1 MTTSRRDSLRRI
13 LHLAWP
19 VFVGQLAVVG
29 FSTVDTLLV
38 ARSSP
43 EDLAALSVG
52 ASIYVTVFIGM
63 MGVVLAIG
71 PIVGQLFGAGDRVQ
85 AGRQLHQAVW
95 IALGLSALGA
105 LLLLFPAPFLALAQA
120 PADVEARLR
129 GYLTALAVALPAALL
144 MQAYRGFNTAISR
157 PKAVMVLQVAALVA
171 KIPLSALL
179 VFGWPAVGLPALGVL
194 GCGIATAVVMWLQA
208 GVALA
213 VLRRDRFYAPFQLR
227 GRGLHP
233 PDRRAIRQQLKL
245 GVPMGLSILVEVTG
259 FSFMAVFI
267 ARLGVTAAAGHQIAA
282 NLAALLFMMP
292 LALSSATMTLVAQRV
307 GARDPA
313 DARRLGWHGLQFG
326 LLLALAMAVL
336 LWAGRQAVAGV
347 YTGDAP
353 VLAVAVPLLVWVAA
367 FHVADAVQAMAAFV
381 LRAYRIATLPML
393 IYAGALW
400 GIGLGGGWWL
410 VFEGWAGAPAAW
422 RGPEGYWVAATAGLW
437 VAALGLVAL
446 LAHTQRRSTEAALTT
461 AAGAG

>member
-1 MTTSRRDSLRRI
+1 MTASRRDSLRRI

-38 ARSSP
+38 ARASP

-105 LLLLFPAPFLALAQA
+105 LVLLFPAPFLALAQA
-120 PADVEARLR
+120 PAEVESRLR
-129 GYLTALAVALPAALL
+129 GYLVALAVALPAALL

-157 PKAVMVLQVAALVA
+157 PKAVMVLQVAGLGV

-179 VFGWPAVGLPALGVL
+179 VFGWPAAGLPALGVL

-233 PDRRAIRQQLKL
+233 PDRRAIGQQLKL

-326 LLLALAMAVL
+326 LLLALGMAAL
-336 LWAGRQAVAGV
+336 LWAGRHAVAGV
-347 YTGDAP
+347 YTDHAP

-446 LAHTQRRSTEAALTT
+446 LAHTQRRSGRAALRA